1 MLKVR
6 VQGTKNDI
14 RWFIRLLEREPRM
27 VLENTSTFF
36 RNKGTNKYKHIYTQV
51 YRSSEKKEQ
60 KKEKPHSS
68 GKDNYCG
75 SGKTFC

>member
-14 RWFIRLLEREPRM
+14 RWFIRLLEREPRV

-36 RNKGTNKYKHIYTQV
+36 KNKGTNKYKHVYTQV
-51 YRSSEKKEQ
+51 HRANAKKEF
-60 KKEKPHSS
+60 KKEAPQNP